1 MSIDFLLDS
10 HPLSGAKNDEYIKKY
25 TPLKYQIEKQKTIKK
40 NRVTVQLICTA
51 TGII

>member
-10 HPLSGAKNDEYIKKY
+10 HPLSGAKNGEDVKKY

-40 NRVTVQLICTA
+40 TVTTQVI
-51 TGII
+51 